1 MYHGSAHIFGD
12 SFSEHYAKLA
22 SVLEKNEII
31 NGYNYVWGYSYLPFV
46 LYLLVLLCILVS
58 LAWVAGSWEEFL
70 FCFFLLAIGLA
81 SRVVMGFSPTIFVSE
96 SRTFLYLYMTIAVTA
111 AALIEWHDT
120 EWKEH
125 PKAAQAIGLAGAC
138 MLVISLFGG
147 FMAASAI

>member
-1 MYHGSAHIFGD
+1 
-12 SFSEHYAKLA
+12 
-22 SVLEKNEII
+22 
-31 NGYNYVWGYSYLPFV
+31 
-46 LYLLVLLCILVS
+46 
-58 LAWVAGSWEEFL
+58 
-70 FCFFLLAIGLA
+70 
-81 SRVVMGFSPTIFVSE
+81 
-96 SRTFLYLYMTIAVTA
+96 MTIAVTA